1 MKCRVPVQ
9 SRLTKKMNKDIKEQ
23 SEIVVRELIAKDTQ
37 KIVRKTLKMCCV
49 ALNREYGFGKARLD
63 KLLDTYFKLVAEE
76 DEDNFAYHLD
86 KVVIDELGLKF
97 EREEE

>member
-1 MKCRVPVQ
+1 MQ
-9 SRLTKKMNKDIKEQ
+9 LMGKET
-23 SEIVVRELIAKDTQ
+23 ER
-37 KIVRKTLKMCCV
+37 IVRKTLKMFCV

>member
-1 MKCRVPVQ
+1 MREKELKPCPFCGGKAFLKDGKPKTFGTFEALVICTNCSASVVGV
-9 SRLTKKMNKDIKEQ
+9 SRINFATH
-23 SEIVVRELIAKDTQ
+23 R
-37 KIVRKTLKMCCV
+37 
-49 ALNREYGFGKARLD
+49 FGKARLD